1 MKKMGGKKNHQTPFE
16 ERMILHL
23 YELEYHPPMQE
34 CYVSSSVDICSE
46 DSKGAINMFSL
57 CRFNLPLEQGVVFD
71 LNKLEYPFQIDALCQ
86 VVLE

>member
-1 MKKMGGKKNHQTPFE
+1 MGGKKNHQTPFE

-46 DSKGAINMFSL
+46 DSKGAINMLSL

-71 LNKLEYPFQIDALCQ
+71 LNKLEYPFQIHVDALCQ